1 MDAHSKSHFAL
12 FGLPERFALDP
23 DALEAAYRRVQAA
36 VHPDRFATA
45 GDTER
50 RIAMQWAAQA
60 NEAHSVLRD
69 PSRRAAYLAERR
81 GAAIQAESNTAMPA
95 DFLALQ
101 MPWHEALDDARDAG
115 DPAAVAALRAQVA
128 AERDATLERIARALD
143 VEGDAPAA
151 AQGVRKLMF
160 VERLLADL

>member
-69 PSRRAAYLAERR
+69 PARRAAYLAERR

-101 MPWHEALDDARDAG
+101 MQWHEALDDARDAG

>member
-12 FGLPERFALDP
+12 FGLPERFALDA

-69 PSRRAAYLAERR
+69 PLKRAAYLAERR
-81 GAAIQAESNTAMPA
+81 GAPIQAESNTAMPA

-101 MPWHEALDDARDAG
+101 MRWHEALEDARDAG
-115 DPAAVAALRAQVA
+115 DPAALHALRIQVA
-128 AERDATLERIARALD
+128 AEREATLERVARALD
-143 VEGDAPAA
+143 VDEDAVAA
-151 AQGVRKLMF
+151 AQGVRRLMF